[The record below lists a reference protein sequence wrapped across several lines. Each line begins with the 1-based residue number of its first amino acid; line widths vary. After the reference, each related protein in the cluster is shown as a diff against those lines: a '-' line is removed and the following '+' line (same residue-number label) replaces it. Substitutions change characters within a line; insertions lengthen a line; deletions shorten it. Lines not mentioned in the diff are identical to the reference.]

1 MSAKKDRFISCEL
14 IAVWPKLDVVD
25 VYKPKKGPEKR
36 RYVTDAKAAPGAEKS
51 FEKMRAM
58 IAAYAKKHLP
68 DIDEDDIKLPFKSE
82 KDKDKKETGTLLIT
96 ASSGEKYKPPMFDA
110 KNKRLPEGLALGGG
124 SRIKLDLTLNVYE
137 MSDTNSGV
145 NLYINAVQVLDF
157 VEKGVGK
164 SNFEESE
171 GFTFDDKDAGSFNTS
186 RTVDDDAA
194 DGQDPLAF

>member
-1 MSAKKDRFISCEL
+1 MAAKKDRFITCEL

-58 IAAYAKKHLP
+58 IEAYAAKHLP
-68 DIDEDDIKLPFKSE
+68 DVDEPKLPFKAE

-110 KNKRLPEGLALGGG
+110 KNKKLPEGLALGGG
-124 SRIKLDLTLNVYE
+124 SRIKLDLSLNVYE
-137 MSDTNSGV
+137 MSATNSGV

-164 SNFEESE
+164 SQFEEAD
-171 GFTFDDKDAGSFNTS
+171 GFTFDDKDAGSFDTS
-186 RTVDDDAA
+186 KTVEMQDDD
-194 DGQDPLAF
+194 GDPLAF